1 MGGAYGVEDTP
12 QPHLQEP
19 TSVHVGISVPACLI
33 VCMFECE
40 VIVVV
45 VGSGSEKESSLRCP
59 TVCIA
64 FILSIYIHKH
74 LKTLFLPPPTVSGT
88 LCPPHT

>member
-1 MGGAYGVEDTP
+1 
-12 QPHLQEP
+12 
-19 TSVHVGISVPACLI
+19 
-33 VCMFECE
+33 MFECE
-40 VIVVV
+40 VVVVV

-74 LKTLFLPPPTVSGT
+74 LKTLSHPLPQSQELLVPPTPTRS
-88 LCPPHT
+88 